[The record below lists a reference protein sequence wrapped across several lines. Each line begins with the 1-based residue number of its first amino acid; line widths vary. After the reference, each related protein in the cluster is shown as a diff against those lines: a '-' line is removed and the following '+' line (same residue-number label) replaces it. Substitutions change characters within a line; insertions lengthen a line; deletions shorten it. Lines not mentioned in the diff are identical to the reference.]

1 MSAWANVATLGKA
14 KNLKGGLL
22 AYAREGLPFLLEEDM
37 EVTFVPPLLRF
48 PRTGRVTQVVH
59 QGGDAY
65 LVQFDTVDSIDLAEQ
80 LQDHSCLVR
89 KADLPED
96 YEHLIFDLTGFR
108 VADSASGLS
117 GIVRAVEQNPA
128 HPLLVVALDN
138 ESGDEEAVNTDLM
151 RIPLVEDF
159 IDSIDEDGSMIRMHL
174 PEGLFD
180 L

>member
-22 AYAREGLPFLLEEDM
+22 AYAREGLPFLLEEGM

-48 PRTGRVTQVVH
+48 PRTGHVRSITH
-59 QGGDAY
+59 QGDGAY
-65 LVQFDTVDSIDLAEQ
+65 LVQFDSVDSIDLAEQ
-80 LQDHSCLVR
+80 LQGHSCLVR

-96 YEHLIFDLTGFR
+96 YEHLLADLTGFR
-108 VADSASGLS
+108 VVDSASGLS

-128 HPLLVVALDN
+128 HPLLVVALD
-138 ESGDEEAVNTDLM
+138 SGSGVDEGADAGLV
-151 RIPLVEDF
+151 RIPFVEDL
-159 IDSIDEDGSMIRMHL
+159 IDSIDEDESMIRMHL